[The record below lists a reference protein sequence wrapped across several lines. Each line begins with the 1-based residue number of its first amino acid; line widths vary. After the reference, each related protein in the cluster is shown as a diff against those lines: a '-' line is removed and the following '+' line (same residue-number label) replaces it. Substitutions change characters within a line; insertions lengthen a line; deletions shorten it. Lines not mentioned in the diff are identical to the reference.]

1 MEEYLTGTV
10 HLSLLLSFSYRQTYR
25 EKFHLLFSQNL
36 DASLKGKK
44 KKKSQRTLKANSRIT
59 NVL

>member
-44 KKKSQRTLKANSRIT
+44 KKIT
-59 NVL
+59 KNPKGE